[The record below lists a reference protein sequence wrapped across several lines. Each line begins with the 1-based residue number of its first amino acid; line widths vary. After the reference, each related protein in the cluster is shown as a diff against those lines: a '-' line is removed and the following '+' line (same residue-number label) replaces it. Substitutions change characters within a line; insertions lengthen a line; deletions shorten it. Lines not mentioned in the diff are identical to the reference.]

1 MLNNLFSILSKR
13 QKYFFFFTNFLIFFG
28 ALLEM
33 LGISLIIPAATLI
46 LDSTKK
52 DLILN
57 YFQYFEKINTEN
69 LLMYFLIFMT
79 FFFLFKF
86 FFSIFL
92 IYLQGNLI
100 RSLQLNISAK
110 VFQSFSNLSFVS
122 FLEKKSSELIKNM
135 NIEIQYFA
143 IAIRS
148 VFLIITESLVIL
160 TIGMLL
166 LIYNFQ
172 ITVLVLA
179 IFTIIFLCL
188 KYFTGNKLNI
198 ISKEREVIENKI
210 IKNLQNFFSL
220 QKEIKI
226 YEKNNFFFQKHF
238 ESLKSFSKIFKS
250 QYIIVQFPRY
260 ILELITFFIFVYL
273 IIYYNFFL
281 NEKENLIPTLALYGI
296 STFRLL
302 PSINRLINGVNDFK
316 FYGPSINILKNEIDP
331 NLNSKKIAEK
341 YNDTN
346 DQLNFNNYFILDRVS
361 FSYKNNNKVLE
372 KFSFKFLKGEKVG
385 ILGESGSGKTT
396 LINIIT
402 GLLTPTEG
410 KILVDDILLSKQ
422 NINDWQNNIGYVPQ
436 NVVLMDDTIRNNIAF
451 GIKENQ
457 IDDQILKSTLFK
469 ANLSF
474 FVNSLDQGVNT
485 MVGELGNS
493 LSGGQLQ
500 RIGIARALYKK
511 SKILI
516 LDEAT
521 SSLDEK
527 TEMKII
533 EEIFSFGDEIT
544 IITVTHRKENLKFCD
559 KIINLNDYL

>member
-33 LGISLIIPAATLI
+33 LGISLIIPAVTLI

-69 LLMYFLIFMT
+69 LLMYFLIFMI

-160 TIGMLL
+160 TIGTLL

-198 ISKEREVIENKI
+198 ISKEREIIENKI

-238 ESLKSFSKIFKS
+238 ESLKSFSKILKS

-273 IIYYNFFL
+273 IIYYNFFS

-316 FYGPSINILKNEIDP
+316 FYGPSINILKNEVDP
-331 NLNSKKIAEK
+331 NINLKKIFEK
-341 YNDTN
+341 YNETN
-346 DQLNFNNYFILDRVS
+346 DQLNFNNYFLLDKIS
-361 FSYKNNNKVLE
+361 FGYKNNNKVLE
-372 KFSFKFLKGEKVG
+372 KFSFKFFKGEKVG

-402 GLLTPTEG
+402 GLLTPSEG

-422 NINDWQNNIGYVPQ
+422 NIKAWQNNIGYVPQ

-451 GIKENQ
+451 GIKDNQ
-457 IDDQILKSTLFK
+457 IDDRIIKSTLIK

-474 FVNSLDQGVNT
+474 FVNSLDQGANT
-485 MVGELGNS
+485 MIGELGNS

-533 EEIFSFGDEIT
+533 EEIFSIDDEIT